1 MVVLVIIVV
10 MLFTLSA
17 IWWVVSA
24 IASKYTLKEG
34 GTFYPRATWQMRNAH
49 FIGSG
54 VLEEWTRTRSGLVVW
69 VFLDQRRQEPSRT
82 VVAVRG

>member
-1 MVVLVIIVV
+1 MVVLAIIVV

-17 IWWVVSA
+17 VWWIVSA
-24 IASKYTLKEG
+24 ITYWYALKEG
-34 GTFYPRATWQMRNAH
+34 DTFRTRATWQMRNAH

-54 VLEEWTRTRSGLVVW
+54 ALEEWVHNRSGLVVW
-69 VFLDQRRQEPSRT
+69 VFLDQQQQKTTRT